1 MFKRTALLLIAAPLT
16 VLPLSLHAVSNYA
29 VPTAITAP
37 QADDVT
43 DEEDLGQQI
52 LLDAYKYMGRPYRY
66 GSGGPNSFDCSGFTS
81 FIYSHFGYTLDHS
94 SSGQALNGRP
104 VNGDVSQLRK
114 GDLVFFSGRRNN
126 SSIGHVGIFIAPDN
140 DGESFS
146 FIHAATHSGV
156 IISHLSEPYYRERYR
171 GARRVLPE
179 SAVAAP
185 DDEPTTWHF
194 NTEQKEEDDFPF
206 TPEMAETKAA
216 MTPARPVVTAD
227 EPVATPTPAETLVP
241 VTTADEP
248 TTTAVDEPSA
258 PVTAAV
264 QPTAAQRHIVLYDNG
279 KWAWQNADGTVTQ
292 PDGTERILLAGTG
305 DWSVPSAQTAKA
317 AAEPAPTAEPA
328 PAPKAKPVAP
338 KPAAQ
343 YYKVRRGDTLSKI
356 AANNRTTIKKLC
368 ALNGL
373 KETSVI
379 REGQKIRIK

>member
-81 FIYSHFGYTLDHS
+81 FIYSHFGYTLVHS

-126 SSIGHVGIFIAPDN
+126 GNIGHVGIFIAPDN
-140 DGESFS
+140 DGDSFT

-156 IISHLSEPYYRERYR
+156 IISHLSEPYYRDRYR
-171 GARRVLPE
+171 GARRILPD
-179 SAVAAP
+179 SAVAARNVG
-185 DDEPTTWHF
+185 TTIWQF
-194 NTEQKEEDDFPF
+194 NSETQEDSLL
-206 TPEMAETKAA
+206 
-216 MTPARPVVTAD
+216 
-227 EPVATPTPAETLVP
+227 TPAETLVP
-241 VTTADEP
+241 VTTADELAS
-248 TTTAVDEPSA
+248 TTVTDETSPA
-258 PVTAAV
+258 
-264 QPTAAQRHIVLYDNG
+264 TAAQRHIVLYDNG
-279 KWAWQNADGTVTQ
+279 KWAWQNADGTITQ

-305 DWSVPSAQTAKA
+305 DWSVPAAQTAKA
-317 AAEPAPTAEPA
+317 TAETTTTASAEPA
-328 PAPKAKPVAP
+328 PAPKAKPAP
-338 KPAAQ
+338 QESAAQ
-343 YYKVRRGDTLSKI
+343 YYKIRRGDTLSKI
-356 AANNRTTIKKLC
+356 AASHHTTIKKLC
-368 ALNGL
+368 ELNGI
-373 KETSVI
+373 KETSII
-379 REGQKIRIK
+379 REGEKIRVK

>member
-1 MFKRTALLLIAAPLT
+1 
-16 VLPLSLHAVSNYA
+16 
-29 VPTAITAP
+29 
-37 QADDVT
+37 
-43 DEEDLGQQI
+43 
-52 LLDAYKYMGRPYRY
+52 
-66 GSGGPNSFDCSGFTS
+66 
-81 FIYSHFGYTLDHS
+81 
-94 SSGQALNGRP
+94 
-104 VNGDVSQLRK
+104 
-114 GDLVFFSGRRNN
+114 
-126 SSIGHVGIFIAPDN
+126 
-140 DGESFS
+140 
-146 FIHAATHSGV
+146 
-156 IISHLSEPYYRERYR
+156 
-171 GARRVLPE
+171 
-179 SAVAAP
+179 
-185 DDEPTTWHF
+185 
-194 NTEQKEEDDFPF
+194 
-206 TPEMAETKAA
+206 

-227 EPVATPTPAETLVP
+227 EPVATPAETLVP

-248 TTTAVDEPSA
+248 TTTAVDEPST

-292 PDGTERILLAGTG
+292 PDGTEHILLAGTG

-328 PAPKAKPVAP
+328 PAPKAKPAAP

>member
-37 QADDVT
+37 QAHDVT

-140 DGESFS
+140 DGDSFT

-156 IISHLSEPYYRERYR
+156 IISHLSEPYYRDRYR

-179 SAVAAP
+179 SAVASPAN
-185 DDEPTTWHF
+185 EPTIWNIINEEEEESPITSD
-194 NTEQKEEDDFPF
+194 EQPITSE
-206 TPEMAETKAA
+206 
-216 MTPARPVVTAD
+216 
-227 EPVATPTPAETLVP
+227 
-241 VTTADEP
+241 
-248 TTTAVDEPSA
+248 
-258 PVTAAV
+258 
-264 QPTAAQRHIVLYDNG
+264 RHIILYDNG
-279 KWAWQNADGTVTQ
+279 KWAWQNADGTITQ

-305 DWSVPSAQTAKA
+305 DWSVPAAQTAKA
-317 AAEPAPTAEPA
+317 TAETTTTASAEPA
-328 PAPKAKPVAP
+328 PAPKAKPAP
-338 KPAAQ
+338 HETAAQ
-343 YYKVRRGDTLSKI
+343 YYKIRRGDTLSKI
-356 AANNRTTIKKLC
+356 AASHHTTIKKLC
-368 ALNGL
+368 ELNGI
-373 KETSVI
+373 KETSII
-379 REGQKIRIK
+379 REGEKIRVK